1 VNLKS
6 LTRKRLSCFF
16 GKSYHKLSIYAVIQV
31 IYASGFSISR
41 DSAVT
46 SISIYIT
53 GLQSD

>member
-6 LTRKRLSCFF
+6 LTHKRLSCLF
-16 GKSYHKLSIYAVIQV
+16 GRSYHKLSIYAGIQV

-46 SISIYIT
+46 SISIYTT